1 MTAVDSAAVRQLI
14 QLAAPETDDVL
25 DEMETYAR
33 ESDVPTIGP
42 EVGAFYRLCA
52 RMVGAESVFEFG
64 SGFGYSAYWVAPAL
78 PPDGRVVLTEHDPA
92 DLDMAREYL
101 ARGGYDDRAVFEDG
115 DAIET
120 VEGYDDSF
128 DLVLVDHQDDRYVEA
143 FETVREQVAP
153 GGMVF
158 ADNAIAAAGQFG
170 PEDLLAV
177 MDGDDE
183 GTAYSR
189 GIADYY
195 RRVRDDPDFETSLVP
210 VGEGV
215 LASVRLSP

>member
-1 MTAVDSAAVRQLI
+1 MTEVVSEAVGEILDV
-14 QLAAPETDDVL
+14 APPEMDDVL
-25 DEMETYAR
+25 TEMETYAR
-33 ESDVPTIGP
+33 ESDFPTVGP

-52 RMVGAESVFEFG
+52 RMVDATSVFEFG

-78 PPDGRVVLTEHDPA
+78 PADGQVILTEHDP
-92 DLDMAREYL
+92 DELDMAREYL

-120 VEGYDDSF
+120 IEHYDDSF
-128 DLVLVDHQDDRYVEA
+128 DLVLVDNEDDRYVEA
-143 FETVREQVAP
+143 FEAVREQVAP

-158 ADNAIAAAGQFG
+158 ADNVLAAAGQFG

-177 MDGDDE
+177 MEGNGE
-183 GTAYSR
+183 GTKYTR

-195 RRVRDDPDFETSLVP
+195 HRVRDDPDFETTLVP

-215 LASVRLSP
+215 LASVRL